1 MCDASAQ
8 ESPLEIQ
15 SPMFLLQAGH
25 ADPLC
30 LAVFSINTL
39 SKEPRLSQPIC
50 WGSVEHPGNPD
61 TIQESLLQT
70 GLSKRSRP
78 AVLTLFLEDS
88 LTQYHLVPRCLLKL
102 CLLTSRLIP
111 IPLRVLSTEPSHHP
125 LFTPMSTLA
134 LLKGQVLESPW
145 E

>member
-1 MCDASAQ
+1 M
-8 ESPLEIQ
+8 
-15 SPMFLLQAGH
+15 
-25 ADPLC
+25 
-30 LAVFSINTL
+30 
-39 SKEPRLSQPIC
+39 
-50 WGSVEHPGNPD
+50 
-61 TIQESLLQT
+61 
-70 GLSKRSRP
+70 
-78 AVLTLFLEDS
+78 LTLFLEDS

-111 IPLRVLSTEPSHHP
+111 IPLRVLSTEPSHHS